1 MTSIKSP
8 TVYNC
13 AEELFNSLYLICEN
27 TVYLNE
33 IVSPKIIYIFNEL
46 SPFKLKYIYFKED
59 LICPICGSRLN
70 KNGTKKYS
78 LNKHQEYFKQQYSC
92 SSPKCNYTTVAS
104 LEQHIDKNCNYTK
117 EIREKGLELEY
128 IEHISHEKKAEIIQ
142 KEIGVKIPRQTVQ
155 YHEFEKSEQF
165 IERENKK
172 IQNEIKNR
180 KIESSGILHY
190 DEEYFTKNK
199 EKYVRLTI
207 LDAKTRLILNDQII
221 LQDQFD
227 IDFIEIFL
235 KYSLENQKRKIL
247 ITDGNTAYPDIIK
260 RLNMKQQ
267 KCVFHKMQN
276 QRTPVWKK
284 IHRLERKIKSKENQI
299 NKNIEKIN
307 TINKKYKTKPGPIPL
322 KEKKIRRNI
331 QKRKTL
337 ERENKKLKQEIR
349 KIKKEIK
356 DYEKYNERI
365 SSVFKSKTLK
375 QAQKRFRRLQGEIK
389 SMPEEVQ
396 KFIKSLSKDFE
407 TTTTYLINPE
417 IPNTNNLLEGF
428 YKITFPGK
436 IKKIFRTE
444 KGIKIRLKLSQMR
457 WTKRNVINIK

>member
-1 MTSIKSP
+1 MNSIKSP

-59 LICPICGSRLN
+59 LICPICDSRLN

-78 LNKHQEYFKQQYSC
+78 LNKNQEYFKQQYSC
-92 SSPKCNYTTVAS
+92 SSPKCNYTTVVS
-104 LEQHIDKNCNYTK
+104 LEQHIDKNCNYTR

-142 KEIGVKIPRQTVQ
+142 NEIGVKIPRQTVQ

-165 IERENKK
+165 IEKENKK
-172 IQNEIKNR
+172 IQNEIKNK

-207 LDAKTRLILNDQII
+207 LDSKTRLILNDQII

-267 KCVFHKMQN
+267 KCVFHKIQN
-276 QRTPVWKK
+276 QRTP
-284 IHRLERKIKSKENQI
+284 
-299 NKNIEKIN
+299 
-307 TINKKYKTKPGPIPL
+307 
-322 KEKKIRRNI
+322 
-331 QKRKTL
+331 
-337 ERENKKLKQEIR
+337 
-349 KIKKEIK
+349 
-356 DYEKYNERI
+356 
-365 SSVFKSKTLK
+365 
-375 QAQKRFRRLQGEIK
+375 
-389 SMPEEVQ
+389 
-396 KFIKSLSKDFE
+396 
-407 TTTTYLINPE
+407 
-417 IPNTNNLLEGF
+417 
-428 YKITFPGK
+428 
-436 IKKIFRTE
+436 
-444 KGIKIRLKLSQMR
+444 
-457 WTKRNVINIK
+457 